1 MKSLAARP
9 DHLAAAEKV
18 EHVVA
23 VAAIRRAAP
32 PRHEPRHPQ
41 TSEVVGDQALLA
53 PDQRAQLTD
62 PSIAVGELGEELPA
76 QRVGRQAQELRWRL
90 FAVSMQERDN
100 TSIQFDGALKQSRG
114 AAGRL
119 ERCGSQAGS
128 SR

>member
-9 DHLAAAEKV
+9 DHLPAAGEV

-32 PRHEPRHPQ
+32 PRQEPRHPQ

-53 PDQRAQLTD
+53 PYQRAQLTD

-76 QRVGRQAQELRWRL
+76 QRVGRQTQELRWRL
-90 FAVSMQERDN
+90 FGLSLQEPDN
-100 TSIQFDGALKQSRG
+100 TSIQFDGAVKHL
-114 AAGRL
+114 AALR
-119 ERCGSQAGS
+119 AV
-128 SR
+128 